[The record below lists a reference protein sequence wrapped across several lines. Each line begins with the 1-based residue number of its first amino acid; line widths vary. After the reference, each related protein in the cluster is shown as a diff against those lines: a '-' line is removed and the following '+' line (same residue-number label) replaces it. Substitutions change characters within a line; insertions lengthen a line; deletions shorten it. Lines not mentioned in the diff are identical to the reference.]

1 MRLDSYIMKRNI
13 LLLLI
18 LVALAGVA
26 FWMSRS
32 KEKGTTLS
40 DYEGSFAVPDT
51 TMIGQI
57 QVIDRDGHT
66 LKLDRKDGYWQV
78 NDRYP
83 VEPRIM
89 EEMLQ
94 TVSQLEVKFIPPS
107 SMIPNIIKSLG
118 AHGRRV
124 EVRDLNGNVLKTYY
138 VGGVSPEGTG
148 TYFMMEGSDQPFVV
162 TMKYFHGSVSVR
174 FFMDEKDWRDR
185 SLFPMAVNDIVSY
198 KMEYPR
204 NRDKSFTINR
214 LPNGK
219 FDVQPFY
226 DLTPKTTRPLD
237 QDRPANLLDQL
248 KKLRIEGFDNE
259 NPERDSISR
268 TLPFCVVY
276 VTTQDSSE
284 RIMTFHSIIPH
295 DVDGAILLDQNG
307 RPLPVERYH
316 VNANTGDFMMVQ
328 HQPMSK
334 IFWSYDMFFK

>member
-1 MRLDSYIMKRNI
+1 MKRN
-13 LLLLI
+13 LLLI
-18 LVALAGVA
+18 LILALLAGLA
-26 FWMSRS
+26 FWLARD
-32 KEKGTTLS
+32 KGKGTTLS

-51 TMIGQI
+51 TIIGQI
-57 QVIDRDGHT
+57 HVVDRDGRT
-66 LKLDRKDGYWQV
+66 LKLDRKNGYWEV
-78 NDRYP
+78 NERYP

-89 EEMLQ
+89 EEMLE

-124 EVRDLNGNVLKTYY
+124 EVSDLEGKVLKTYY

-148 TYFMMEGSDQPFVV
+148 TYFMMEGSNQPFVV
-162 TMKYFHGSVSVR
+162 SMKYFHGSVSVR

-185 SLFPMAVNDIVSY
+185 SLFPMSARDIVSY

-204 NRDKSFTINR
+204 DWDKSFSITR
-214 LPNGK
+214 QPDGT

-226 DLTPKTTRPLD
+226 DLTPRTTRTLV

-248 KKLRIEGFDNE
+248 KKLRIEGYENE

-276 VTTQDSSE
+276 VTTRDSAE

-295 DVDGAILLDQNG
+295 DTDGAILLDQMG

-328 HQPMSK
+328 HQPVSK